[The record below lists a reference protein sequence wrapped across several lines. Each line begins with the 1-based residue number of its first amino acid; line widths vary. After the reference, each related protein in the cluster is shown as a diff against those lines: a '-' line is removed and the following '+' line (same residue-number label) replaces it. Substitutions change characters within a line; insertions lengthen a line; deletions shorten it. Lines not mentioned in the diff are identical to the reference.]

1 MIDEKDAKEAARG
14 VSRREFIKNAGI
26 ATAVWATGYDFL
38 IPGPSLAAQA
48 GDTAEWTYEQAAKVW
63 KPMTRAVQHVGVPGC
78 QWQTGVMWDGAL
90 LFGPLDFR
98 YLSVM
103 QDELKLLGS
112 RGASQGDKEVVG
124 NRLHLSVAYGSTMHF
139 ADRVGTGKPAIRRRL
154 ENGRLP
160 LPYVETTD
168 GDLVWEESVFAHLL
182 GRDFQEGMDPQ
193 PDDLPITHAIFKV
206 RNRGSQPQVGHLWLH
221 FADTT
226 QVTLGYKCAQGD
238 ELGNALDHTFAT
250 PLGMMKDLVRYVIPP
265 PSQGQVT
272 WHEEGPTPEGMK
284 RPAKRVIEWEV
295 PLKSGEEAQLRV
307 LIPYGPVEREMGLEI
322 LKLNSASLYEQAKEF
337 WRDIVEGETGLITTP
352 DGFVNDYLAAVVGQM
367 AEQTAYRHASKIWMY
382 KTSPNWYEGY
392 WPCNAAKALPTLDLR
407 GLTKYSRLVLKSYID
422 TQSSDIG
429 NLTKDRREGKHGS
442 VPGEGFA
449 DIFGFMGNFGEW
461 TANTLLVSHGL
472 ELWALA
478 SHYRITRDRE
488 WLGEGPGSPLHAI
501 ISACD
506 WIGVQRKRTMFEQSG
521 KKVPQWGLLPASSAH
536 DWFAGHTASND
547 LFCIFGMIE
556 SVRLL
561 REINH
566 PHAEEV
572 AHELKDYRSCF
583 RDRYREARDR
593 ARRVPLPDGSD
604 FPYVPREVSEVDWT
618 AVDWTYTWGSLIRA
632 GAYGALEPHDELV
645 DQALG
650 FVEGGM
656 PKGQGYY
663 FNLQSYQDKFGRFI
677 AAHNFADVSDP
688 AAARHYLWKHYVE
701 YETMWPVGFDLFLQR
716 DDLPRFFEWL
726 FNNLFMSIHHDF
738 RVGVESLDGV
748 PSNSPGEGERW
759 RAIRDMFVNERGGY
773 DGTEQSLWLLQALP
787 RCWLKPGDHLVVKRM
802 GTHFGGLVDL
812 EVKMAGDGNSV
823 GVSSHFDLVVAPTEI
838 RMRLRSGDG
847 RPLASAKVNGVDTK
861 VLEKDTIVLPNG
873 TTGNYHIFGRFI

>member
-1 MIDEKDAKEAARG
+1 
-14 VSRREFIKNAGI
+14 
-26 ATAVWATGYDFL
+26 
-38 IPGPSLAAQA
+38 
-48 GDTAEWTYEQAAKVW
+48 
-63 KPMTRAVQHVGVPGC
+63 
-78 QWQTGVMWDGAL
+78 
-90 LFGPLDFR
+90 
-98 YLSVM
+98 
-103 QDELKLLGS
+103 
-112 RGASQGDKEVVG
+112 
-124 NRLHLSVAYGSTMHF
+124 
-139 ADRVGTGKPAIRRRL
+139 
-154 ENGRLP
+154 
-160 LPYVETTD
+160 
-168 GDLVWEESVFAHLL
+168 
-182 GRDFQEGMDPQ
+182 
-193 PDDLPITHAIFKV
+193 
-206 RNRGSQPQVGHLWLH
+206 
-221 FADTT
+221 
-226 QVTLGYKCAQGD
+226 
-238 ELGNALDHTFAT
+238 
-250 PLGMMKDLVRYVIPP
+250 
-265 PSQGQVT
+265 
-272 WHEEGPTPEGMK
+272 
-284 RPAKRVIEWEV
+284 
-295 PLKSGEEAQLRV
+295 
-307 LIPYGPVEREMGLEI
+307 
-322 LKLNSASLYEQAKEF
+322 
-337 WRDIVEGETGLITTP
+337 
-352 DGFVNDYLAAVVGQM
+352 
-367 AEQTAYRHASKIWMY
+367 MY

-407 GLTKYSRLVLKSYID
+407 GLTKYSRPVLKSYID